1 MYTENVL
8 IKTVV
13 ITPNQMNK
21 NIIKN
26 ILNNL
31 RETVEGKYYGNYG
44 VVTKVHGIK
53 KLLGGEIPAE
63 DIRAAAYFTVHFTCT
78 LCRPE
83 EGAIVEGKVTRISGR
98 ITVIKNGPVNIFAT
112 TYKCVTVG
120 ENCKVKVLSVT
131 LIGGES
137 KITTTGKII
146 N

>member
-31 RETVEGKYYGNYG
+31 RETIEGKCYGNYG

-63 DIRAAAYFTVHFTCT
+63 DFRAAAYFTVHFTCT

-98 ITVIKNGPVNIFAT
+98 IIVIKNGPVNIFAT
-112 TYKCVTVG
+112 TNKRVTVD

-131 LIGGES
+131 LIGGKS

>member
-63 DIRAAAYFTVHFTCT
+63 DIMAAAYFTVHFTCT

-112 TYKCVTVG
+112 TYKRVTVG